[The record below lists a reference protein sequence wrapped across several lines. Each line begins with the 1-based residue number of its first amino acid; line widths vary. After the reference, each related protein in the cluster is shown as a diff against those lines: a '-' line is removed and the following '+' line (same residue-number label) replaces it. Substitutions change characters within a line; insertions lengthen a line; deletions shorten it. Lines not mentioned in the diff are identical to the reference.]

1 MYKRNMKTK
10 VSKHINVYVY
20 PSHLVSAN
28 TQILKVK
35 TKKRRPLIELL
46 IKTKKHVSIDNN
58 DMHNNDL

>member
-1 MYKRNMKTK
+1 MKTK
-10 VSKHINVYVY
+10 VSKHNSVYVY

-28 TQILKVK
+28 TQIVKVK

-58 DMHNNDL
+58 DMHNDKL